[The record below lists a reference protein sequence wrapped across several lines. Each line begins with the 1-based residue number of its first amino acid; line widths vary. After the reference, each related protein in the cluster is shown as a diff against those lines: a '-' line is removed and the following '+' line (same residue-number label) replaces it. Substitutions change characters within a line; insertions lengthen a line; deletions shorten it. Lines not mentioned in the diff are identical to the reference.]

1 MKNGKS
7 NFGFSYILNM
17 ANFDAFCW
25 VISSSINTLFLKSD
39 VLVLKY
45 ERSLLEVDNEKVNAI
60 C

>member
-1 MKNGKS
+1 
-7 NFGFSYILNM
+7 M

-25 VISSSINTLFLKSD
+25 VISSSINLLFLKSD